1 MPYKVFL
8 MGKETEVNRSKDNQQ
23 ILIAGAFPL
32 VRSALASLISR
43 AGYQIDEHH
52 HAGSAGAV
60 LNRIREDSI
69 DLVFLIYDTA
79 SGFGLN
85 LIEQIRAEK
94 PDLPLL
100 VLNSSPSDH
109 DAMAVI
115 RAHVTGY
122 LGRQSTPHHLVQALR
137 RTLSGHCFVSPE
149 VAQTLLF
156 KLGSGMEAQPTLS
169 SRETQVLS
177 LISQGKK
184 RATIAETLFLSPQTI
199 SSYRT
204 RILDK
209 LGVKNDAALI
219 RYAVEHR
226 LV

>member
-1 MPYKVFL
+1 MRNEAFL
-8 MGKETEVNRSKDNQQ
+8 MGKETEVNRSKNEQQ

-32 VRSALASLISR
+32 VRSALASLINR
-43 AGYQIDEHH
+43 AGYRVDEHH
-52 HAGSAGAV
+52 YAGSAGEL
-60 LNRIREDSI
+60 LNRIRRDSV

-100 VLNSSPSDH
+100 VLNSSPSDRE
-109 DAMAVI
+109 AMAVI

-122 LGRQSTPHHLVQALR
+122 LGRQSTPQHLVQALR
-137 RTLSGHCFVSPE
+137 KTLSGHCFVSPE
-149 VAQTLLF
+149 IAQTLLF
-156 KLGSGMEAQPTLS
+156 KIGSGMETEPMLS
-169 SRETQVLS
+169 SREAQVLS

-184 RATIAETLFLSPQTI
+184 RATIAETLYLSPQTI

-204 RILDK
+204 RILEK
-209 LGVKNDAALI
+209 LGVNNDAALI